1 MILSALTAIFV
12 ASPAVDAVADDDVV
26 IKVGTVLEP
35 DDFNPFSMTTG
46 ISYMVAWM
54 MFEMLYTIGPELEPY
69 PQLAESYEA
78 SADGLIWTYF
88 LAEDSYWHDGEKV
101 TAHDVA
107 FTFNMIMENPK
118 PCALLGDY
126 LSGFVYPVVAT
137 DDYTVQITLE
147 RPKATMLSIT
157 VPILP
162 EHLWADVV
170 EAKEIKTVDMFDS
183 PHFPDGPVGSGPM
196 ILKDYEKDLGF
207 IRLLKQDPYHRLDG
221 IEVDS
226 INVDEILFVIYANEG
241 AMTTA
246 LETGEIDV
254 VDGVPELMWEAA
266 LDYANVEGQ
275 SPGALDLT
283 EAGFNCASRELR
295 ESLNDE
301 SELNFPDASTNYET
315 CNISVR
321 QAITMATDRTLIVR
335 DILQGLAEEADS
347 LIPIA
352 TPDWHYYV
360 PDEEKFHFD
369 IDAANDLLDQWY
381 SRDDDGD
388 GIRENNTSGA
398 ELEFDFYYIRSTTR
412 DQLTAGKM
420 ELWCQDI
427 GVQLNLIDVSEGAL
441 YGLWFNLQYDMF
453 IWNWQPDV
461 DPTFLLSV
469 LTTDQIPDDY
479 QDYTAWS
486 DAFYSNPVYDQLFE
500 DQKNAMNFEE
510 RQAIVHEMQRI
521 VYRDCPYICLW
532 YPFSLIAYRTDAFM
546 NFPDMERYVG
556 TTPDSIWFYFEILPF
571 DDAANDP
578 PYDVYAGEDAEVYVG
593 DDKTF
598 SGSAE
603 DLDNSQEE
611 LTWTWIIT
619 EEDVETTLDGQTVTH
634 TFDTICVAEVM
645 LSVSDPEGLSSS
657 DSLTVTVLALEI
669 DAGPDMGE
677 VVPVPLT
684 GYIGEEVTWTAQ
696 AMDLEQGV
704 DGAGLLFTWDWGDG
718 SPNTVD
724 LMYPVENDTFVL
736 NEQTHTWSAAGSY
749 VVTVSVWDGYGVETD
764 TSHNVSVT
772 SDYEVSANAAPDG
785 PDISPID
792 GIVGVEV
799 SCVATAVDPDP
810 DVLIFTWDWGD
821 DTYTVTTHDTSSA
834 PGTPVTSVVDHTW
847 STAGTHAVTVYVDD
861 GEAGHNM
868 SADVNANIVAAG
880 EESPPSS
887 ISLDVAPYPRY
898 VDEELTLN
906 ISAYDANGDALIVT
920 VEFGDDSGTAS
931 QTTVGGTG
939 LQYAE
944 FVHTYTSEGT
954 FTVTM
959 YVDDGTTN
967 VTETDDLEIVPP
979 IANRPPVVTLQST
992 YTFSLGVEREIR
1004 PSKAMDPDED
1014 DFSVWY
1020 DWGDDTPLTSGD
1032 PDDGFAAS
1040 HTYDSVGTYTLIAW
1054 ADDGDLNVSVEA
1066 SVSVPSG
1073 LGWITGYVWDADGEP
1088 IEGALVSING
1098 TDTHE
1103 NVDVLGLYNI
1113 SVVPGTYE
1121 VVASANGY
1129 SNETADVSIEMD
1141 VGSWSNFTL
1150 VTTSGSVTGQVL
1162 DSATETPIA
1171 HALVELYQTGEENA
1185 SYEKET
1191 DETGSFEI
1199 VLVDEGT
1206 YEVVVSRNGYE
1217 TNETVDVTVTSG
1229 DTASLTIYLTAEEGV
1244 GLSTTAIAAI
1254 AALAIIAAVAAAA
1267 LLLKRKKGSEPEL
1280 PEDEPSPEQTAEPP
1294 KPPET

>member
-1 MILSALTAIFV
+1 
-12 ASPAVDAVADDDVV
+12 
-26 IKVGTVLEP
+26 
-35 DDFNPFSMTTG
+35 N
-46 ISYMVAWM
+46 
-54 MFEMLYTIGPELEPY
+54 
-69 PQLAESYEA
+69 LA
-78 SADGLIWTYF
+78 
-88 LAEDSYWHDGEKV
+88 
-101 TAHDVA
+101 
-107 FTFNMIMENPK
+107 
-118 PCALLGDY
+118 
-126 LSGFVYPVVAT
+126 
-137 DDYTVQITLE
+137 
-147 RPKATMLSIT
+147 
-157 VPILP
+157 
-162 EHLWADVV
+162 
-170 EAKEIKTVDMFDS
+170 
-183 PHFPDGPVGSGPM
+183 
-196 ILKDYEKDLGF
+196 
-207 IRLLKQDPYHRLDG
+207 
-221 IEVDS
+221 
-226 INVDEILFVIYANEG
+226 
-241 AMTTA
+241 
-246 LETGEIDV
+246 
-254 VDGVPELMWEAA
+254 
-266 LDYANVEGQ
+266 
-275 SPGALDLT
+275 
-283 EAGFNCASRELR
+283 
-295 ESLNDE
+295 
-301 SELNFPDASTNYET
+301 
-315 CNISVR
+315 VR
-321 QAITMATDRTLIVR
+321 QAITMATDRTLIVE
-335 DILQGLAEEADS
+335 DILRNLAEEADS
-347 LIPIA
+347 LIPTA

-369 IDAANDLLDQWY
+369 IEAANELLNESGYHQF
-381 SRDDDGD
+381 DDSDFGFA
-388 GIRENNTSGA
+388 GVRENETSGA
-398 ELEFDFYYIRSTTR
+398 RLEFDFYYIRATTR

-420 ELWCQDI
+420 ALWCEDI
-427 GVQLNLIDVSEGAL
+427 GVKLNLIDESEGKL
-441 YGLWFNLQYDMF
+441 YEVWFNLQYDMF

-469 LTTDQIPDDY
+469 LTTNQIPENSN
-479 QDYTAWS
+479 DYTAWS
-486 DAFYSNPVYDQLFE
+486 DAFYSNPEYDQLFE
-500 DQKNAMNFEE
+500 DQKNAMDFEE
-510 RQAIVHEMQRI
+510 RQTIVYEMQRI
-521 VYRDCPYICLW
+521 AYRDCPYICLW

-556 TTPDSIWFYFEILPF
+556 TTPDSIWLYFEILPF

-593 DDKTF
+593 ADKTF
-598 SGSAE
+598 SGSAK

-619 EEDVETTLDGQTVTH
+619 EEDVDTTLDGQTITH

-657 DSLTVTVLALEI
+657 DSLTVTVLVPPTN
-669 DAGPDMGE
+669 AGPDIGE
-677 VVPVPLT
+677 VTPVPLT
-684 GYIGEEVTWTAQ
+684 GFIGEEVTWTAQ
-696 AMDLEQGV
+696 AMDAEQGD

-718 SPNTVD
+718 SPNTVE
-724 LMYPVENDTFVL
+724 LMCPVENDTFAL
-736 NEQTHTWSAAGSY
+736 NEQTHTWSAEGSY
-749 VVTVSVWDGYGVETD
+749 EVTVSVWDGYGVETD
-764 TSHNVSVT
+764 MSHNVSVPY
-772 SDYEVSANAAPDG
+772 DYEVSTNAAPDG
-785 PDISPID
+785 PDVSPID
-792 GIVGVEV
+792 GIEGVEV

-821 DTYTVTTHDTSSA
+821 GTYAVTTHDTSSA
-834 PGTPVTSVVDHTW
+834 PGTPVTSVVDYTW

-868 SADVNANIVAAG
+868 SADVDAVIVAAG
-880 EESPPSS
+880 EEAPPSS
-887 ISLDVAPYPRY
+887 ISLGVTPYPRY

-931 QTTVGGTG
+931 QTTAGGTV

-967 VTETDDLEIVPP
+967 VTETDDLEIIPP
-979 IANRPPVVTLQST
+979 MANRPPVVTLQST

-1004 PSKAMDPDED
+1004 PSKAMDPDGD

-1020 DWGDDTPLTSGD
+1020 DWGDDTSLTPGD
-1032 PDDGFAAS
+1032 PDDSFAAS
-1040 HTYDSVGTYTLIAW
+1040 HTYDSVGTYDLIVW
-1054 ADDGDLNVSVEA
+1054 ADDGVDNDSAAEA
-1066 SVSVPSG
+1066 LVIVPSG
-1073 LGWITGYVWDADGEP
+1073 LGWITGYVWDAAGEP

-1098 TDTHE
+1098 TNTHE

-1121 VVASANGY
+1121 VVASADGH

-1162 DSATETPIA
+1162 DSATDIPVA

-1191 DETGSFEI
+1191 DENGSFEI

-1217 TNETVDVTVTSG
+1217 TNDTVDVTVTSG
-1229 DTASLTIYLTAEEGV
+1229 DTASLTIYLTAEEDV

-1280 PEDEPSPEQTAEPP
+1280 PEDEPAPEQRAEPP
-1294 KPPET
+1294 EPPET